1 MAEAMASGDETLD
14 KNPALRTLGAILSLA
29 VIAAAIIAALFV
41 TRIYYVYPRTDDA
54 YVRANMIA
62 VAPHV
67 SGPIV
72 RLPIVDNQYVKQGQ
86 LLFVVD
92 PRPYQATLDQL
103 TAKLQLT
110 NLEIKAYTDAI
121 NAAEA
126 EQKRREADLA
136 YDKQYLGRIEP
147 LLARHFVTANDV
159 FDARSRVH
167 AAEAAVD
174 NARSE
179 VLKAT
184 NELGQLGDINARRKA
199 AEAAVEDAR
208 LNVNYCYVHAPF
220 DGLVT
225 NLNIS
230 VGQYGNEGKDVLS
243 LVDDRTWYV
252 MANFREN
259 FLDYIRPGMTV
270 DVYLLSYPET
280 RFRGRVQ
287 GVGWALYQENGATVQ
302 GLPPVEPT
310 LNWVRLS
317 QRFPVRIVLENRD
330 PQRPFRTG
338 QTAVVT
344 IEGFREGREPQQ
356 PHLAQQAPSS

>member
-1 MAEAMASGDETLD
+1 MAPSMTSGGEPAPPSPAMRA
-14 KNPALRTLGAILSLA
+14 AGAIVS
-29 VIAAAIIAALFV
+29 IAIIAGAIVAALYV

-72 RLPIVDNQYVKQGQ
+72 KLPIVDNQHVKKGD

-92 PRPYQATLDQL
+92 PRPYQAALEEL
-103 TAKLQLT
+103 TAKLDLT
-110 NLEIKAYTDAI
+110 NLEIKALTDAI

-147 LLARHFVTANDV
+147 LLAKHFVTANDV

-179 VLKAT
+179 VRKAQ
-184 NELGQLGDINARRKA
+184 NQLGQLGDINARRKA
-199 AEAAVEDAR
+199 AEAAVFNAR
-208 LNVNYCYVHAPF
+208 LNVDYCYVYAPF

-230 VGQYGNEGKDVLS
+230 VGQYANEGKDVLS

-259 FLDYIRPGMTV
+259 FLDHIRPGMSV
-270 DVYLLSYPET
+270 DVYLLSYPER

-287 GVGWALYQENGATVQ
+287 GVGWALYQQNGATVD
-302 GLPPVEPT
+302 GLPAVEPT

-317 QRFPVRIVLENRD
+317 QRFPVRIVLEDRD
-330 PQRPFRTG
+330 PQHPFRTG

-344 IEGFREGREPQQ
+344 IEGFR
-356 PHLAQQAPSS
+356 H

>member
-1 MAEAMASGDETLD
+1 MAESITSGEETTRSD
-14 KNPALRTLGAILSLA
+14 PALRIAGAVLSLA
-29 VIAAAIIAALFV
+29 VVVAAIVAALYV

-72 RLPIVDNQYVKQGQ
+72 QLPIVDNQYVKQGD

-121 NAAEA
+121 NAASA

-147 LLARHFVTANDV
+147 LLAKHFVTANDV

-167 AAEAAVD
+167 AAEAGVD

-179 VLKAT
+179 VLRAQ
-184 NELGQLGDINARRKA
+184 NQLGQLGDINARRKA
-199 AEAAVEDAR
+199 AEADVENAR

-230 VGQYGNEGKDVLS
+230 IGQYGNEGKDVLT

-259 FLDYIRPGMTV
+259 FLDHIKPGMGV

-280 RFRGRVQ
+280 RFHGRVQ
-287 GVGWALYQENGATVQ
+287 GVGWALYQQNGATIA
-302 GLPPVEPT
+302 GLPAVEPT

-317 QRFPVRIVLENRD
+317 QRFPVRIVLEDRD
-330 PQRPFRTG
+330 PHHPFRT
-338 QTAVVT
+338 
-344 IEGFREGREPQQ
+344 
-356 PHLAQQAPSS
+356 